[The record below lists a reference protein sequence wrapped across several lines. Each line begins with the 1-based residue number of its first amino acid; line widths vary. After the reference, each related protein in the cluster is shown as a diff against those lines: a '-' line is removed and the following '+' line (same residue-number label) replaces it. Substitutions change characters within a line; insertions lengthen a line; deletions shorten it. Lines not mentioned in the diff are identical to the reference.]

1 VIAHDVYAESNPAFG
16 AYVLVAF
23 ARAFVEANP
32 EGAELPVAYL
42 ALPLAL
48 SGDLAASFEKTNRK
62 TGLGEWLE
70 RSPQVQVGL
79 AERVNTS
86 LDLVTGAVRLGC
98 FSHTLALHGGARL
111 SAGSRGL
118 KKDLASGLSAE
129 LARTVRH
136 ADRLGF
142 WFATAG
148 STKTVYDMMGLTL

>member
-1 VIAHDVYAESNPAFG
+1 
-16 AYVLVAF
+16 
-23 ARAFVEANP
+23 
-32 EGAELPVAYL
+32 
-42 ALPLAL
+42 
-48 SGDLAASFEKTNRK
+48 
-62 TGLGEWLE
+62 
-70 RSPQVQVGL
+70 
-79 AERVNTS
+79 
-86 LDLVTGAVRLGC
+86 VRLGC